1 MSHRGPQQMRAKY
14 KGVIFLKINLIQQP
28 FIEMLCTFQTVPSS
42 NKNDYYAMMG
52 KKITKEFIRNKQS
65 IEWSFQ
71 EAVKDNNY
79 YLCFLISK
87 P

>member
-1 MSHRGPQQMRAKY
+1 MVAKY
-14 KGVIFLKINLIQQP
+14 KGIIFLKINFTQQT

-52 KKITKEFIRNKQS
+52 KKIPKEFTMGKQS
-65 IEWSFQ
+65 IEWAFQ

-79 YLCFLISK
+79 YLFFFNFETVEL
-87 P
+87 